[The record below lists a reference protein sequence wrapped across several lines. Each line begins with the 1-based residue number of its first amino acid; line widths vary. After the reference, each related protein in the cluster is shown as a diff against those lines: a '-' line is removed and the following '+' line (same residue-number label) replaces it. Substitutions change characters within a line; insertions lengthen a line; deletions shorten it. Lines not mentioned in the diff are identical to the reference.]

1 MDLTEIDYVVS
12 TVKIPFTLDKEIIY
26 LDNVMSNI
34 VIENDKKIDFSGLV
48 QNDLV
53 FINQDFKDKKS
64 VLDFLCNEV
73 IEFYG
78 LNQDFKKNVFKR
90 ENISSTDIGNY
101 VAIPHAYELCTNES
115 VFVMCS
121 LKKAILWNTRKVKY
135 IFLVSYA
142 KKDLLISH
150 ELNEKLLGHL
160 MNPKWIALLDHV
172 KNGQDLKR
180 LLEEE

>member
-1 MDLTEIDYVVS
+1 
-12 TVKIPFTLDKEIIY
+12 
-26 LDNVMSNI
+26 
-34 VIENDKKIDFSGLV
+34 
-48 QNDLV
+48 
-53 FINQDFKDKKS
+53 
-64 VLDFLCNEV
+64 
-73 IEFYG
+73 
-78 LNQDFKKNVFKR
+78 
-90 ENISSTDIGNY
+90 
-101 VAIPHAYELCTNES
+101 
-115 VFVMCS
+115 MCS